1 MTRLGHT
8 TWPTRALGTGLAAA
22 LALTAQAAAPAQLQP
37 PPLSQYVQ
45 DVFTDRQGLPQD
57 SVHALLASRRGLL
70 WIGTDEGLARFD
82 GARFTVFDRRSAP
95 ALGSNLVYALAEDA
109 EGTLWIGTFDAGLY
123 RLAAGQLTAAP
134 LPSPLPSRRV
144 IALLA
149 EPDGALWIAT
159 DAGLARLSG
168 GALTVLGTAQ
178 GLPSA
183 EVVGLARET
192 GGRIWVATSE
202 GAAAVEGGRVV
213 EVPPELRGTRVTA
226 LAGESD
232 GTIWFATET
241 RGLGRRAA
249 GGGPVLFLGSRE
261 GVPGV
266 LHSLLVDRHGALWLG
281 GEGGLGRLRDGRV
294 EQLDLAGGVPALRAM
309 VMVEDREGN
318 LWCGFEGEGLRR
330 FSEGDFTSSGVPEG
344 LPHDVATSVLEDG
357 RRDVWIGTFG
367 GLAVAP
373 GGDLTRLRTVLKG
386 RTAVLGLA
394 LDGEGRLVFG
404 QSDGALGRINGG
416 AVTWLS
422 PPTPKQGVLSL
433 VQEPGGPLLVGTVAG
448 LLQFAEGRLEP
459 AALGGLPAGVR
470 VNALAFAPD
479 GALWAGLEQR
489 GAWRRPPGG
498 EFEQV
503 SGPPANRDVNDLLL
517 EADGGA
523 WIATLGAGL
532 WHWQAGQ
539 AHRFTTAQGLQDD
552 MIWRVLDD
560 RKGRLWLSSNKG
572 VSAVSRDELLA
583 VAEGRAATVTPATFG
598 TGEGMR
604 SRECNGSLQPAGAR
618 TADGRLWFPTVK
630 GVAVVDPHH
639 LRSPVV
645 PPAYL
650 DRTVVDGLDLPAG
663 PALVLP
669 AGTGRLQI
677 AFGAPAFASP
687 GRVRF
692 RYRLAGFDQDWI
704 DAREERV
711 ATYTRLPPGQFR
723 FELQAR
729 SGDGAWGPKAE
740 LELDRRPSLVERSWF
755 WPSLTGLAAALGLL
769 AFALRVRRHRANEA
783 ELQRRVDEALGDVQ
797 RLEGL
802 LPVCAWC
809 KGVRRDTGYWTRIE
823 AYLQE
828 RGHAGVTHA
837 LCPDCQ
843 AKYFPTS
850 GGDEPP
856 VA

>member
-1 MTRLGHT
+1 MTRRGRT
-8 TWPTRALGTGLAAA
+8 SRALGAVLALSAA
-22 LALTAQAAAPAQLQP
+22 LSPSAPAAAAAPARGRT
-37 PPLSQYVQ
+37 LSQYVQ

-57 SVHALLASRRGLL
+57 SVHALVTSRRGLL

-82 GARFTVFDRRSAP
+82 GARFTVLDRRSAP

-109 EGTLWIGTFDAGLY
+109 EETLWIGTFDAGLY

-144 IALLA
+144 TALLA
-149 EPDGALWIAT
+149 EPEGGLWIAT
-159 DAGLARLSG
+159 DAGLAWLAG

-183 EVVGLARET
+183 EAVGLAREP
-192 GGRIWVATSE
+192 GGRLWVATAA
-202 GAAAVEGGRVV
+202 GAAAIEGGQVV

-226 LAGESD
+226 LTAGPD
-232 GTIWFATET
+232 GTLWFATET
-241 RGLGRRAA
+241 RGLGRRPP
-249 GGGPVLFLGSRE
+249 GGGPMLFLGPRE

-266 LHSLLVDRHGALWLG
+266 LHSLFVDRRGALWLG
-281 GEGGLGRLRDGRV
+281 GEGGLGRLRDGHID
-294 EQLDLAGGVPALRAM
+294 QLDRSDGAPALRAL

-344 LPHDVATSVLEDG
+344 LPHDVATSVLEDP
-357 RRDVWIGTFG
+357 RHDVWIGTFG

-373 GGDLTRLRTVLKG
+373 GGDLTRLRAVLKG
-386 RTAVLGLA
+386 RTAVLGLT
-394 LDGEGRLVFG
+394 LDGQGRLIFG
-404 QSDGALGRINGG
+404 QSDGALGRIDRG
-416 AVTWLS
+416 ALSWLS
-422 PPTPKQGVLSL
+422 PAAPKRGALSL
-433 VQEPGGPLLVGTVAG
+433 VHEPGGALLVGTVSG
-448 LLQFAEGRLEP
+448 LFRLVEGQLEP
-459 AALGGLPAGVR
+459 AEQRGLPAGVR
-470 VNALAFAPD
+470 VNTLAFAPD
-479 GALWAGLEQR
+479 GALWAGLEQH
-489 GAWRRPPGG
+489 GAWRRPRGG
-498 EFEQV
+498 AFEQV
-503 SGPPANRDVNDLLL
+503 TGPPADRDVNDVLL
-517 EADGGA
+517 ERDGGA

-532 WHWQAGQ
+532 WHWRGGQ
-539 AHRFTTAQGLQDD
+539 ARSFTTGQGLQDD

-560 RKGRLWLSSNKG
+560 GDGRLWLSSNKG
-572 VSAVSRDELLA
+572 VSAVSRDELRA
-583 VAEGRAATVTPATFG
+583 VGEGRAAGVTPATFG

-630 GVAVVDPHH
+630 GVAVVDPRR
-639 LRSPVV
+639 LRPPVV

-663 PALVLP
+663 QALELP
-669 AGTGRLQI
+669 PGTGRLQVT
-677 AFGAPAFASP
+677 FGAPAFASP

-692 RYRLAGFDQDWI
+692 RYRLQGYDQDWI
-704 DAREERV
+704 DARDERV

-729 SGDGAWGPKAE
+729 SGDGAWGPMAA
-740 LELDRRPSLVERSWF
+740 LEVGRRPRLVERSWF
-755 WPSLTGLAAALGLL
+755 WPGLMGLATALGLL
-769 AFALRVRRHRANEA
+769 AYALRVRQHRIDEA
-783 ELQRRVDEALGDVQ
+783 ELQRRVDQALGDVS

-828 RGHAGVTHA
+828 RGAAGVTHA

-850 GGDEPP
+850 RGDEPP